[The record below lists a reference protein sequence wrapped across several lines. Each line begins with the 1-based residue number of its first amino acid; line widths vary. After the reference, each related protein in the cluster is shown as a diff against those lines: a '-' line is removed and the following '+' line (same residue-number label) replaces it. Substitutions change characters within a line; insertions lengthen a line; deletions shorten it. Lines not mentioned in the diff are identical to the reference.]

1 MFFSSECWQISPS
14 LFCFSFAL
22 SAFHYYN
29 FFYILFQR
37 TVWNSG
43 KSITYCCDTGLLAL
57 WNRKMHFPRV
67 TFCLKFKLLEFQEG
81 VGAWVGYTSMSNTN
95 TANLRMLVLFCI
107 VPIPIFQ
114 LLPQQDFFFD
124 FLMFRFPLHPPPS
137 IGFSLLSVL
146 SSHFSFSPKNTF
158 YFNIFIL
165 GFFIWTF

>member
-1 MFFSSECWQISPS
+1 MFFSSECWQISPG

-81 VGAWVGYTSMSNTN
+81 VGAWVGYTSMYKHKHCQPQDVSTFLHSSHSHLSAPASARFFLWFFNVSLSF
-95 TANLRMLVLFCI
+95 APS
-107 VPIPIFQ
+107 PIYW
-114 LLPQQDFFFD
+114 
-124 FLMFRFPLHPPPS
+124 FLSFKC
-137 IGFSLLSVL
+137 SLLSFL
-146 SSHFSFSPKNTF
+146 LFS
-158 YFNIFIL
+158 
-165 GFFIWTF
+165 